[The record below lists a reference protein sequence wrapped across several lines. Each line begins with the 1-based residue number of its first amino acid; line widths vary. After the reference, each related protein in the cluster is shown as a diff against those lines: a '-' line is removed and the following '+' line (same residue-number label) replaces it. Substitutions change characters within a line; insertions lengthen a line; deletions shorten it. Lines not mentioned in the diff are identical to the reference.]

1 MSAVA
6 EDQKRWWRETGKPQ
20 LNLIL
25 WAAWNPIAV
34 GVPLDE
40 YESYTAPLLS
50 LLQRGEPVERIADE
64 LHEYRTALMGL
75 PSDRERDLEVA
86 RTLRAWHH
94 WVVEGGD

>member
-1 MSAVA
+1 
-6 EDQKRWWRETGKPQ
+6 
-20 LNLIL
+20 
-25 WAAWNPIAV
+25 
-34 GVPLDE
+34 
-40 YESYTAPLLS
+40 LS

-86 RTLRAWHH
+86 HTLRAWHH